1 MKPHAPVLASALVL
15 VCAPV
20 ALAATGSGAVT
31 QPSRA
36 TAAGYREAG
45 IFTSAG
51 KPRDLLLHPDSKKLY
66 VASDDRPETPEV
78 NESGLHVLDPKTG
91 TVRGTVS
98 QMPGPTGA
106 SSRRA
111 AHRLVAPLPGDGVV
125 FGYPLRGIGTAK
137 EGDAAASGAWITGAT
152 VTDLGPGL
160 APGTVLAAQGP
171 VLSEAAVDDAVIG
184 RSLTLEGGDSF
195 AVDPVRKAV
204 WFADTGN
211 RRLYKVDA
219 VTLTVAATVEL
230 PPGDGFAGFVEVDP
244 RTGAVWVGLDNSVV
258 VHDPAGRRI
267 GALSGPDLPRAARF
281 DEATGQAFVV
291 WQDSGD
297 PAQAGSDGNG
307 SLAVYRTADL
317 TEAAKPTVLPG
328 NHAQLGA
335 ASLAVQPGDEV
346 VWVGGPAQAT
356 ITRLERSAPADP
368 SPDPSTDPSTGPSPG
383 PSPDPSAAPSTGPSN
398 GPTPGSS
405 SGPSR
410 PSEPSES
417 SLSPVPA
424 GSTSGPA
431 PAPAGGPAPGDGGS
445 AADGSGAPAPG
456 ASAHGSLAASGV
468 AVLALAGTAAALVA
482 AGWVLVRIRRG
493 TVEPG

>member
-1 MKPHAPVLASALVL
+1 MKPQVPVLASALVL

-20 ALAATGSGAVT
+20 ALAAGGSREATHPAHETAV
-31 QPSRA
+31 
-36 TAAGYREAG
+36 GYREAG
-45 IFTSAG
+45 VFTSAG

-66 VASDDRPETPEV
+66 VASDDRPETTEV

-98 QMPGPTGA
+98 RMPGPTGA
-106 SSRRA
+106 SGPRA
-111 AHRLVAPLPGDGVV
+111 AHRIVAPLPDDGVV
-125 FGYPLRGIGTAK
+125 FGYPLRGIGTAR

-171 VLSEAAVDDAVIG
+171 VLSEATVDGAVLG

-204 WFADTGN
+204 WFADTAG

-230 PPGDGFAGFVEVDP
+230 PAGDGFAGFVEVDP
-244 RTGAVWVGLDNSVV
+244 RTGSVWVGLDNSVV
-258 VHDPAGRRI
+258 VHDAAGRRI

-297 PAQAGSDGNG
+297 PAQAGGDGDG

-335 ASLAVQPGDEV
+335 ASLAVQPGGDV
-346 VWVGGPAQAT
+346 VWVGGPAQGT

-368 SPDPSTDPSTGPSPG
+368 SPAPSTAPSTDPSQR
-383 PSPDPSAAPSTGPSN
+383 PSPDPSTAPSTGSSA

-405 SGPSR
+405 SAPSR
-410 PSEPSES
+410 RPEPAES

-424 GSTSGPA
+424 GSASGPA
-431 PAPAGGPAPGDGGS
+431 PGPAGGPAPGGGGP
-445 AADGSGAPAPG
+445 AADGPGALPPG

-468 AVLALAGTAAALVA
+468 AALALAGTAAALVA
-482 AGWVLVRIRRG
+482 AGWVLVRTRRG